1 MSESRVGY
9 NGTRILIEA
18 ERVLDSSFAAQ
29 GLYLSGAQIEMLRN
43 ITHYLNRRSTF
54 VDEYREGYYLMP
66 DDTDWDAIQAII
78 ADMEDKLMA
87 AENTLWGFNDGFVR
101 NLAYEAP
108 GDGTATLN
116 CDEVPEGELLVLQTI
131 SWINITA
138 QRGTMQILIKRDA
151 MSCVLKVGLAQ
162 PQALALCWSGK
173 VTLEEDDR
181 IIVKQA
187 GCLTGDAFVGAAWG
201 YRMKVPG

>member
-1 MSESRVGY
+1 MSELRVGY
-9 NGTRILIEA
+9 NGTRILIDA
-18 ERVLDSSFAAQ
+18 GRVLDSSFAARAVHIT
-29 GLYLSGAQIEMLRN
+29 GAQTEMLRN
-43 ITHYLNRRSTF
+43 VTHYLNRRSTF
-54 VDEYREGYYLMP
+54 VKEYHDGYYLMTG
-66 DDTDWDAIQAII
+66 DEEWDSIQAEVSDLE
-78 ADMEDKLMA
+78 DMLMSE
-87 AENTLWGFNDGFVR
+87 ENTLWGFNDGFVR

-108 GDGTATLN
+108 GDGTATVN

-131 SWINITA
+131 SWINVTA